1 MSIIHTVVFS
11 LGHPLGSSKEA
22 EFLQTARETLT
33 GIPGVHEFTVRR
45 QVGTFSAL
53 RFQFSMVFDDQAAY
67 SAYNTHP
74 AHVGF
79 VENRWKPEV
88 TAFQEYDFVD
98 A

>member
-11 LGHPLGSSKEA
+11 LAHQPGSTEET
-22 EFLQTARETLT
+22 EFLQTARETL
-33 GIPGVHEFTVRR
+33 GEIPGVQEFAIRV
-45 QVGTFSAL
+45 QVSMHSSY
-53 RFQFSMVFDDQAAY
+53 RFQFSMVFDDRAAY
-67 SAYNTHP
+67 DAYNTHP

-88 TAFQEYDFVD
+88 AEFQEYDFVD

>member
-1 MSIIHTVVFS
+1 MSITHTVVFS
-11 LGHPLGSSKEA
+11 LAHQPGSDAEA
-22 EFLQTARETLT
+22 DFLNTARETLPA
-33 GIPGVHEFTVRR
+33 IPGVREFQVRR
-45 QVGTFSAL
+45 QVSPLSSHT
-53 RFQFSMVFDDQAAY
+53 FQFSMVFDDQAAY
-67 SAYNTHP
+67 SDYNVHP